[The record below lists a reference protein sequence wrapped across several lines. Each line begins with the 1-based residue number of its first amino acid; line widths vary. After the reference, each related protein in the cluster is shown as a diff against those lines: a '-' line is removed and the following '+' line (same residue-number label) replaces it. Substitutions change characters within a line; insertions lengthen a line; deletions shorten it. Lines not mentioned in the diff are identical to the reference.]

1 MHYFVEQ
8 AASYLEA
15 ERVVREKY
23 GARARIMW
31 RRVVRIKG
39 FMGLFSREGVQ
50 VTGVTGPETPRGEAA
65 RIDAPQKND
74 DFEQRKQ
81 QVLQIAHP
89 HQKQDGEPTMTAVL
103 DAVRELREH
112 FTARP
117 LQEDGE
123 QQHASPVLA
132 RLDELLAANDF
143 DSELRARLVRR
154 ARGELTV
161 EQLEDEDEVQQRM
174 VEWIGELI
182 PIHIPKRRGR
192 QTKIIALV
200 GPTGVG
206 KTTTL
211 AKLAKLYGI
220 DSNSRGA
227 KRIGEVRIITVD
239 NYRIAAREQIET
251 YGRIMDIPV
260 AYVESADAMR
270 RQLALY
276 DGADYV
282 LVDTIGKSQR
292 ESSQLGA
299 MNELLATC
307 GSRLETML
315 VMSATTK
322 GGDLLDIMQQFE
334 PFGYSS
340 VIVTKLDETN
350 SLGTVIGA
358 LAKRTK
364 PVAFLTD
371 GQGVPND
378 IDWATVTRMLIQL
391 DGFKIDRERL
401 EKRFGGE

>member
-1 MHYFVEQ
+1 MRYFVER
-8 AASYLEA
+8 AGDYLEA

-23 GARARIMW
+23 GTQAQIML
-31 RRVVRIKG
+31 RRSVRMKG
-39 FMGLFSREGVQ
+39 FLGLFSREGVE
-50 VTGVTGPETPRGEAA
+50 VTGYLRSEPPRAEA
-65 RIDAPQKND
+65 QQHQSSE
-74 DFEQRKQ
+74 FEQRKQ
-81 QVLQIAHP
+81 QLLQAARP
-89 HQKQDGEPTMTAVL
+89 RREPEPTMTAVL
-103 DAVRELREH
+103 EAVQELKEH
-112 FTARP
+112 ITTHPPRSEA
-117 LQEDGE
+117 E
-123 QQHASPVLA
+123 QQNGHQLLVQ
-132 RLDELLAANDF
+132 LDELLADNDL
-143 DSELRARLVRR
+143 DLGIRTQLLQRARS
-154 ARGELTV
+154 ELTV
-161 EQLEDEDEVQQRM
+161 EQLEDENEVQQRM

-182 PIHIPKRRGR
+182 PVYIPKRRAR

-220 DSNSRGA
+220 EGNNNGA
-227 KRIGEVRIITVD
+227 RRIGEVRIITVD

-260 AYVESADAMR
+260 AYVESAESMR

-276 DGADYV
+276 DGADYI
-282 LVDTIGKSQR
+282 LIDTIGKSQR

-299 MNELLATC
+299 MNELLAIC

-322 GGDLLDIMQQFE
+322 STDLLDIMQQFE

-350 SLGTVIGA
+350 SLGNVIGA

-364 PVAFLTD
+364 PLAFLTD

-378 IDWATVTRMLIQL
+378 IERATVARMLIQL
-391 DGFKIDRERL
+391 DGFKIDRNRL
-401 EKRFGGE
+401 EKRFRGG